1 MPRCAFTNNKMDW
14 MEVYMAGP
22 VYADKIIGS
31 SNTCIASPGGNYFDF
46 SISGDLTDCG
56 THYVANETHISY
68 SNAIQ
73 ELFEVLRRMIYFSV
87 FVVVKI
93 FETEKSV
100 LME

>member
-1 MPRCAFTNNKMDW
+1 MSRCAFTNNKMDW

-22 VYADKIIGS
+22 VYADKITGN
-31 SNTCIASPGGNYFDF
+31 SNTCIASPRGNFFDF

-56 THYVANETHISY
+56 TNYVANETHISY

-73 ELFEVLRRMIYFSV
+73 ELFEVLRLMKYFSV
-87 FVVVKI
+87 FVIIKI